1 MGFAVLDFHRL
12 RWSLLAAGL
21 LAAVGAGAVAAS
33 LHMEQQAEQSFRQA
47 RAQQQD
53 VRARLARI
61 GDEEAVIRR
70 QIGRYQEIVARGHL
84 GRERRLEWIEAIG
97 RIVAHRRLRDP
108 DYELS
113 PQHPLAE
120 GLLPGGPGSHDFL
133 ASTMKLRLELLHEE
147 DLLGFLGDLADK
159 VPAVVQVRSCHVERL
174 PPGSAERGSGA
185 RLRADCV
192 IDWITLRER
201 T

>member
-1 MGFAVLDFHRL
+1 MGFALLDFHRSG
-12 RWSLLAAGL
+12 RSLLLAGL

-33 LHMEQQAEQSFRQA
+33 LHMERQAEQSFRQA

-53 VRARLARI
+53 ARARLTRI
-61 GDEEAVIRR
+61 GEEEAEIRR

-84 GRERRLEWIEAIG
+84 GRERRLEWIEAIA

-113 PQHPLAE
+113 PQRPLAE
-120 GLLPGGPGSHDFL
+120 GLLAGGPGSHDFL

-159 VPAVVQVRSCHVERL
+159 VPAFVQVRSCHMERL
-174 PPGSAERGSGA
+174 PPGSAERGSSA

>member
-1 MGFAVLDFHRL
+1 MGLALLDFHRL

-33 LHMEQQAEQSFRQA
+33 LRMEQQAEQSFRQA
-47 RAQQQD
+47 QAQQQD
-53 VRARLARI
+53 ARARLARI

-70 QIGRYQEIVARGHL
+70 QIGRYQEIAARGHL
-84 GRERRLEWIEAIG
+84 GRERRLEWIEAIA

-113 PQHPLAE
+113 PQRPLAD
-120 GLLPGGPGSHDFL
+120 GVLPGSHDVL

-192 IDWITLRER
+192 IDWVTLRER
-201 T
+201 M